1 MEYLLG
7 IFIGIGIGSIL
18 AFIKSNKKAASIKS
32 NKSLEV
38 SPYLRR
44 IGELRVFRAY
54 FKEIVT
60 SVDHIWGD
68 IGKKYFSWIIS
79 EKKLAIVFEFE
90 VDFVYDLQSQDLKVV
105 ENPNGLMITMPKCKY
120 DVKIKDFYF
129 YDEQNTRIKLFPEIL
144 SSIFEGGSN
153 EEKKNELI
161 QMAIKQVEEI
171 SKQVAE
177 KLQFEVHNVTKETLN
192 NLFAG
197 LNRKILNLS
206 FKEMNIIDEQINIEN
221 PKLLEEKLN

>member
-105 ENPNGLMITMPKCKY
+105 
-120 DVKIKDFYF
+120 D
-129 YDEQNTRIKLFPEIL
+129 
-144 SSIFEGGSN
+144 
-153 EEKKNELI
+153 
-161 QMAIKQVEEI
+161 
-171 SKQVAE
+171 
-177 KLQFEVHNVTKETLN
+177 
-192 NLFAG
+192 
-197 LNRKILNLS
+197 
-206 FKEMNIIDEQINIEN
+206 
-221 PKLLEEKLN
+221 LL